1 MSSVERSGPAA
12 GRGVGPGVTITGDDL
27 AIEDVVAVARD
38 GGPVEPLGGPVRE
51 RMEAS
56 RRWVREAVERGDE
69 VIYGVN
75 TGFGSLAST
84 RIAPD
89 ETRLLSR
96 NVILKCVVGVGA
108 DLPADLVR
116 AMLLIRAN
124 SLAKGHSGVR
134 PLVVDT
140 LAGMLNR
147 GVVPRVPGKGSLG
160 ASGDLAPL
168 AHIAVVA
175 TRGPAADE
183 EDYSGEAWYEGK
195 LLTGAE
201 AMRRAGLE
209 RPSVEAKEG
218 LALTNGTAMMV
229 AAAALGVHDAE
240 RILAHAEVAAALT
253 MEGLR
258 GLTRALHPRL
268 HEANGQPGQVR
279 TAARLR
285 RLLHG
290 SSLVDSDP
298 DRIQDAYSV
307 RCVPQVLGPVRD
319 VLAFLRGR
327 VQAALNAAA
336 DNPLILPDADGGL
349 RAVSGG
355 NFHGQGPALWLDML
369 GIALAE
375 VASIAERRVF
385 RLLTPELSAGLPAM
399 LVASRGLNSGLMA
412 IQYTAAALVSDNKTL
427 AHPDSVDSLPTSANQ
442 EDHVAMG
449 GNAARHALEIVANV
463 RTVVAIEL
471 VTAAQAVDL
480 RPDGPSRLGAGTAAA
495 YRAVRER
502 VAFLDRDRE
511 LTSDIEA
518 VDALIRSGEL
528 LEAVDRATFE
538 DAP

>member
-1 MSSVERSGPAA
+1 MSSVQRSGHGART
-12 GRGVGPGVTITGDDL
+12 GLTITGDDL
-27 AIEDVVAVARD
+27 SIEDVVAVARD
-38 GGPVEPLGGPVRE
+38 GGPVEPLGAPVRE

-56 RRWVREAVERGDE
+56 RRWVRDAVERGDE

-134 PLVVDT
+134 PLVVET

-168 AHIAVVA
+168 AHIAAVA
-175 TRGPAADE
+175 TRGPSTGE
-183 EDYSGEAWYEGK
+183 EDYSGEAWYDGE

-240 RILAHAEVAAALT
+240 RILGHAEVAAALT

-258 GLTRALHPRL
+258 GLTRALHPGL

-285 RLLHG
+285 RLLRG
-290 SSLVDSDP
+290 SSLVDSDL

-307 RCVPQVLGPVRD
+307 RCTPQVLGPVRD

-327 VQAALNAAA
+327 IQAALNAAA
-336 DNPLILPDADGGL
+336 DNPLILPDADGSL

-369 GIALAE
+369 GIA
-375 VASIAERRVF
+375 VADVANIAERRIF
-385 RLLTPELSAGLPAM
+385 RLLTPELNAGLPAM

-427 AHPDSVDSLPTSANQ
+427 AHPDSVDSVPTSANQ

-449 GNAARHALEIVANV
+449 GNAARHALEIVTNV

-480 RPDGPSRLGAGTAAA
+480 RPDGPNRLGAGTAAA

-511 LTSDIEA
+511 LASDIEA
-518 VDALIRSGEL
+518 IDALIRSGEL
-528 LEAVDRATFE
+528 LEAVDRATSE
-538 DAP
+538 AAP

>member
-1 MSSVERSGPAA
+1 MRSAERSGRPAD
-12 GRGVGPGVTITGDDL
+12 GGPGPALTITGDDL
-27 AIEDVVAVARD
+27 SVQDVVSVARD
-38 GGPVEPLGGPVRE
+38 SRPVEPLGAPVRD

-56 RRWVREAVERGDE
+56 RAWVQEAVHQGEE

-75 TGFGSLAST
+75 TGFGSLATT

-108 DLPADLVR
+108 DLPPDLVR

-134 PLVVDT
+134 PLLVET
-140 LAGMLNR
+140 LTGMLNR

-168 AHIAVVA
+168 AHIAAVA
-175 TRGPAADE
+175 TRGPEDGAK
-183 EDYSGEAWYEGK
+183 DYSGEAWYDGE

-201 AMRRAGLE
+201 AMRRAGLD

-229 AAAALGVHDAE
+229 AAAALGVYDAE
-240 RILAHAEVAAALT
+240 RVLRHAEVAAALT

-258 GLTRALHPRL
+258 GLTRALHPAL
-268 HEANGQPGQVR
+268 HQANGQPGQVR

-285 RLLHG
+285 GLLRG
-290 SSLVDSDP
+290 SALVDSDP
-298 DRIQDAYSV
+298 DRIQDAYSI
-307 RCVPQVLGPVRD
+307 RCTPQVLGPVRD

-327 VQAALNAAA
+327 IEAAINAAA
-336 DNPLILPDADGGL
+336 DNPLILPEEDGSL

-375 VASIAERRVF
+375 VASIAERRIF
-385 RLLTPELSAGLPAM
+385 RLLTPELNAGLPPM

-463 RTVVAIEL
+463 RAVVAIEL
-471 VTAAQAVDL
+471 ITAAQAVDL
-480 RPDGPSRLGAGTAAA
+480 RPNGPSRLGPGTAAA
-495 YRAVRER
+495 HRAVRER

-511 LTSDIEA
+511 LAPDIEA

-528 LEAVDRATFE
+528 LEAVDRATF
-538 DAP
+538 DAEP